1 MENKVEVVIT
11 RDELETLY
19 TRVFTDREWE
29 VLASEIESLIDYW
42 VEADVPSIVA
52 NLDSL
57 VEEDSKYE

>member
-19 TRVFTDREWE
+19 TRVFTDKEWE

-42 VEADVPSIVA
+42 VQADVPHIIG
-52 NLDSL
+52 NLEHL
-57 VEEDSKYE
+57 VSQDEKHD